1 MKLKLNEEQKAAAF
15 STAQNTLVLAG
26 AGTGKTRTLIARVVH
41 LLENGVKPEK
51 VVVITFTR
59 RAANELKT
67 RLRSE
72 LGSKGEQVIA
82 GTFHHLCLRVM
93 SARRQWFGFDQM
105 TIMDRD
111 DQVQLMRLSR
121 GQVVGKNG
129 AIPQAGPL
137 VSLFSFARNTNQSAK
152 DYLEKHAEV
161 DESQIPVLL
170 EIFEKYCCNIVEV
183 ILQKEVFAMS
193 LHHCIAICNVKIL

>member
-72 LGSKGEQVIA
+72 L
-82 GTFHHLCLRVM
+82 
-93 SARRQWFGFDQM
+93 AR
-105 TIMDRD
+105 I
-111 DQVQLMRLSR
+111 
-121 GQVVGKNG
+121 
-129 AIPQAGPL
+129 I
-137 VSLFSFARNTNQSAK
+137 
-152 DYLEKHAEV
+152 DYCV
-161 DESQIPVLL
+161 P
-170 EIFEKYCCNIVEV
+170 
-183 ILQKEVFAMS
+183 
-193 LHHCIAICNVKIL
+193 